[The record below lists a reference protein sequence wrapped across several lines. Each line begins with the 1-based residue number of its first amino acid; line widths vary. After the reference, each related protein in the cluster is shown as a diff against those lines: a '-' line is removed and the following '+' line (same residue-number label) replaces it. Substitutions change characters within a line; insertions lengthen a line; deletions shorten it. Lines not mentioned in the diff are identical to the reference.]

1 LVCCRP
7 GVEVNELSEHP
18 ASVKDQ
24 IKLVYLGKIFVVE
37 EGFDFAGAECFSG
50 FCNQVGVAAL
60 LKPLTLKAMREGKFK
75 SLADILGWTEE
86 SSPWVPSAS
95 KCWISMDYLL

>member
-50 FCNQVGVAAL
+50 FCPSFFDCLWSNCR
-60 LKPLTLKAMREGKFK
+60 KKFFESFDREVEGLRTIRDGSGNLGISFNRTK
-75 SLADILGWTEE
+75 LAVMSGYCL
-86 SSPWVPSAS
+86 
-95 KCWISMDYLL
+95 